1 MEKYEAITD
10 DKFDE
15 ILVEILN
22 EHRGGQLI
30 SIPGV
35 YEILS
40 EEFNNEILG
49 RWAARQEEE

>member
-1 MEKYEAITD
+1 MEKYEAITG